1 MFSRLSFVI
10 YCCWRKNNFSEIF
23 SHFAVDWS
31 LVLPLHASPN
41 MATAFILDM
50 HFFRFHLDHHD
61 DYEIFIRKIF
71 FYIFYFLESSTKIST
86 SCHFLHFN
94 SFLTFMMSIWY
105 LWMLTILCA
114 WHPEIGSEIDFHSQ
128 ISLKQFEWILFAYK
142 LSTSHTLS
150 KLSFPQRDIKV
161 IFIYKHSTSDYML
174 ILPSGDVFKKLS
186 SFITWFFQLSRTAFQ
201 I

>member
-1 MFSRLSFVI
+1 MPLPIWPLLSYWICIFLDFIWIIMMIMKSLFVKFSF
-10 YCCWRKNNFSEIF
+10 IF
-23 SHFAVDWS
+23 STS
-31 LVLPLHASPN
+31 
-41 MATAFILDM
+41 
-50 HFFRFHLDHHD
+50 
-61 DYEIFIRKIF
+61 
-71 FYIFYFLESSTKIST
+71 FYFLESSTKIST
-86 SCHFLHFN
+86 SCDFLHFN

-150 KLSFPQRDIKV
+150 KLSFPQRDIKI
-161 IFIYKHSTSDYML
+161 IFIYKHRTFDYML
-174 ILPSGDVFKKLS
+174 ILPSGDVFKTS
-186 SFITWFFQLSRTAFQ
+186 SWFKSRSFYLSRTAFQ